1 MDYKKLFKDKAEGKI
16 SDDMTV
22 VFDNDGGYWS
32 YTGAKELSEEEEEK
46 LCEEYENKY
55 GCPDGYGDVVDIMV
69 GAGMNAEWC

>member
-22 VFDNDGGYWS
+22 VFDNDCGYWS
-32 YTGAKELSEEEEEK
+32 YTGSKELSEEEEEK
-46 LCEEYENKY
+46 LCKEYEKKY
-55 GCPDGYGDVVDIMV
+55 GLPDGYGDVVDIMV